1 MLRLSAESVYKDV
14 RRDAGRDACV
24 LKSPELGGRIAIA
37 AQMGPV
43 LRRVADEV
51 ADGQLYEN
59 SLLWCR
65 IADYDQ
71 LSPVCNWYRHR
82 EPHASFRMR
91 IPGSANNQ

>member
-1 MLRLSAESVYKDV
+1 MPPMLRLSAESVYKDV

-65 IADYDQ
+65 IADMTSYLRCAIDIDIE
-71 LSPVCNWYRHR
+71 S
-82 EPHASFRMR
+82 RMR
-91 IPGSANNQ
+91 HSV